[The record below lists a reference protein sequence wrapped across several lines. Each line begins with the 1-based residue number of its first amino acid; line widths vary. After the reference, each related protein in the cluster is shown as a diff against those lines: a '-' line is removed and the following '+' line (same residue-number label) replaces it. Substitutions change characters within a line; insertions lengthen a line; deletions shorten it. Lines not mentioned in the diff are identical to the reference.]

1 MTLSV
6 AELWEWE
13 HLVQQTKI
21 KRAAAAPPLAAIAR
35 MIRRLLHSTVYQP
48 SGPPRRDLA
57 TNAALQWLDDELAS
71 LALPKLDSYAC
82 ARLLQRC
89 IARGDART
97 GRAVHARV
105 VQRGGVVRL
114 DTFCANVLLN
124 LYAKLGPLA
133 AARSIFDGM
142 PERNM
147 VSFVTLVQG
156 HTLRGEFE
164 EAAKLFLRLRREG
177 HEVNQFVLTTILKLL
192 VAMDAPGLACS
203 VHACSCKLGHD
214 QNAFVGSALIDAYS
228 LCGSVPDAR
237 LVFDGIIGKDV
248 VTWTAMVSCYSEND
262 SPEDAINVF
271 SKMRMAG
278 SKPNPFALTSVLKA
292 AVCLSSPL
300 LGKGIHGCSVKTLCD
315 TEPHVGGALLDMY
328 AKCGDIE
335 DARTIF
341 EMIPHEYVCSE
352 LSKSACI

>member
-1 MTLSV
+1 
-6 AELWEWE
+6 
-13 HLVQQTKI
+13 
-21 KRAAAAPPLAAIAR
+21 

-71 LALPKLDSYAC
+71 LALPKLDSSAC

-133 AARSIFDGM
+133 AARSMFDGM

-147 VSFVTLVQG
+147 VSFVTLAQG
-156 HTLRGEFE
+156 HAMRGEFE

-177 HEVNQFVLTTILKLL
+177 HEVNQFVLTTMLKLL
-192 VAMDAPGLACS
+192 VAMDAAGLVCS
-203 VHACSCKLGHD
+203 VHACAC
-214 QNAFVGSALIDAYS
+214 
-228 LCGSVPDAR
+228 LCG
-237 LVFDGIIGKDV
+237 
-248 VTWTAMVSCYSEND
+248 VSAY
-262 SPEDAINVF
+262 
-271 SKMRMAG
+271 
-278 SKPNPFALTSVLKA
+278 
-292 AVCLSSPL
+292 
-300 LGKGIHGCSVKTLCD
+300 
-315 TEPHVGGALLDMY
+315 
-328 AKCGDIE
+328 
-335 DARTIF
+335 
-341 EMIPHEYVCSE
+341 
-352 LSKSACI
+352 